1 VPADPMH
8 PAGPAGPS
16 QQPGGLPAAR
26 AGDPEDRDPEDWDTE
41 DRDREDWDPADREPA
56 GRDLHLDAD
65 DWDPDAGTPPTGAV
79 FAQGRWGDG
88 LAPDPVLA
96 TLLDLAGRE
105 GLEQLDDD
113 QLTGV
118 LQAAAR
124 LASWSASLKLA
135 ATSRLAARREA
146 DGRNA
151 GDWRPFDHIDDEVAV
166 ALTLTRRSAGRLVE
180 LALGLDRLPLT
191 RAALAAG
198 LIDERRAEVITDELA
213 GLDDEH
219 ACKS

>member
-1 VPADPMH
+1 M
-8 PAGPAGPS
+8 
-16 QQPGGLPAAR
+16 
-26 AGDPEDRDPEDWDTE
+26 
-41 DRDREDWDPADREPA
+41 
-56 GRDLHLDAD
+56 
-65 DWDPDAGTPPTGAV
+65 
-79 FAQGRWGDG
+79 
-88 LAPDPVLA
+88 LA

-146 DGRNA
+146 DGRKS
-151 GDWRPFDHIDDEVAV
+151 GDWRPFDHVDDEVAV
-166 ALTLTRRSAGRLVE
+166 ALTLTRRSGGRLVE

-191 RAALAAG
+191 REALGAG

-213 GLDDEH
+213 GLDDAH
-219 ACKS
+219 AAAVEKP